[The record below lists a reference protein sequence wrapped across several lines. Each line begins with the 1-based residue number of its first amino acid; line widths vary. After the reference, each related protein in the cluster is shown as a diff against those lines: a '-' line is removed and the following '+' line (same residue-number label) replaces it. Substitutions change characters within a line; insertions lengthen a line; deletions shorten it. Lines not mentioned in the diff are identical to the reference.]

1 MGLFI
6 NGIEYDVFDSL
17 GNLLLMDIMPSIPIT
32 NGLKFFSSDNY
43 IFKDIEGTY
52 LTTEY
57 IQSLSS
63 DGSVLQDFENNYL
76 AMKKG

>member
-1 MGLFI
+1 MAFYIAGKKYRVI
-6 NGIEYDVFDSL
+6 TNGEVYDVKLYS
-17 GNLLLMDIMPSIPIT
+17 SVPIT
-32 NGLKFFSSDNY
+32 NGIRLLSSDDY
-43 IFKDIEGTY
+43 TLQDINGLY

-63 DGSVLQDFENNYL
+63 DGSVLRDFENNYL